1 MVCYFQIKI
10 EEALKDGAPEGV
22 DCFFDNVGGSDG
34 AVIINHMNVFG
45 RISIC
50 GAISTYNALETVQ
63 VPATTQSFVGKVYF
77 LYIIRVFQISITEFN
92 FVIIAIENGRIFG
105 SPLGQPLGRRPWANG
120 KMDQGGENKARR
132 DNC

>member
-1 MVCYFQIKI
+1 MVPYFKIKI
-10 EEALKDGAPEGV
+10 EEALKDGAPGGV

-77 LYIIRVFQISITEFN
+77 LKPFQNKKDKKNLRYPLKKQSFSKEKDCFFCRVPQIFLL
-92 FVIIAIENGRIFG
+92 FLF
-105 SPLGQPLGRRPWANG
+105 
-120 KMDQGGENKARR
+120 
-132 DNC
+132 

>member
-1 MVCYFQIKI
+1 MVRYFKIKI

-50 GAISTYNALETVQ
+50 GAISTYNALELPL
-63 VPATTQSFVGKVYF
+63 VPATTQSFVGKVYLFIYLFILF
-77 LYIIRVFQISITEFN
+77 L
-92 FVIIAIENGRIFG
+92 G
-105 SPLGQPLGRRPWANG
+105 
-120 KMDQGGENKARR
+120 
-132 DNC
+132 

>member
-1 MVCYFQIKI
+1 MQSLSKNLFLVRYFKIKI

-50 GAISTYNALETVQ
+50 GAISTYNSLELPL

-77 LYIIRVFQISITEFN
+77 IFR
-92 FVIIAIENGRIFG
+92 VIISNTY
-105 SPLGQPLGRRPWANG
+105 L
-120 KMDQGGENKARR
+120 
-132 DNC
+132 

>member
-1 MVCYFQIKI
+1 MFSLVSRKFLAMRNVALYSVCSFIRKLIFCRYFQIKI

-77 LYIIRVFQISITEFN
+77 LYIYLFYF
-92 FVIIAIENGRIFG
+92 
-105 SPLGQPLGRRPWANG
+105 
-120 KMDQGGENKARR
+120 
-132 DNC
+132 

>member
-1 MVCYFQIKI
+1 MFPYFKIKI
-10 EEALKDGAPEGV
+10 EEALKDGAPGGV

-77 LYIIRVFQISITEFN
+77 LKPFQNKKGKKNLRYPLKKQSFSMEKDCF
-92 FVIIAIENGRIFG
+92 FVGCLKFFW
-105 SPLGQPLGRRPWANG
+105 SVLF
-120 KMDQGGENKARR
+120 
-132 DNC
+132 

>member
-1 MVCYFQIKI
+1 MRYFKIKI

-50 GAISTYNALETVQ
+50 GAISTYNSLELPL

-77 LYIIRVFQISITEFN
+77 IFR
-92 FVIIAIENGRIFG
+92 VIISNTY
-105 SPLGQPLGRRPWANG
+105 L
-120 KMDQGGENKARR
+120 
-132 DNC
+132 

>member
-1 MVCYFQIKI
+1 MQSLSKNLFLVRYFKIKI

-50 GAISTYNALETVQ
+50 GAISTYNALELPLVQ
-63 VPATTQSFVGKVYF
+63 ATTQSFVGKVYLFIYLFILF
-77 LYIIRVFQISITEFN
+77 L
-92 FVIIAIENGRIFG
+92 G
-105 SPLGQPLGRRPWANG
+105 
-120 KMDQGGENKARR
+120 
-132 DNC
+132 

>member
-1 MVCYFQIKI
+1 MVRYFKIKI

-50 GAISTYNALETVQ
+50 GAISTYNALELPL
-63 VPATTQSFVGKVYF
+63 VPATTQSFVGKVCFLHIYLFYF
-77 LYIIRVFQISITEFN
+77 
-92 FVIIAIENGRIFG
+92 
-105 SPLGQPLGRRPWANG
+105 
-120 KMDQGGENKARR
+120 
-132 DNC
+132 